1 MTTFNELFEDKF
13 ETLELYTTAITRAHG
28 KNHPEAFEVRSIFEK
43 MTEKVK
49 AAGRNKPNLDAEF
62 TELRK
67 VTSNYEIP
75 DDVCQTYAGTYQMLA
90 EADHV
95 YSA

>member
-49 AAGRNKPNLDAEF
+49 SADGNKPDLDAEF
-62 TELRK
+62 ANLRK
-67 VTSNYEIP
+67 VTNDYAVPS
-75 DDVCQTYAGTYQMLA
+75 DVCETYAGTYQMLA